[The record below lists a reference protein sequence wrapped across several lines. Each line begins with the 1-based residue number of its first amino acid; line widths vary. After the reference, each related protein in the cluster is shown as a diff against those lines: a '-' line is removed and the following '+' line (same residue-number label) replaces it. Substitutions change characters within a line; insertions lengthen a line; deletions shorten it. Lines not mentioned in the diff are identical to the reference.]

1 MKKAGIIGGLGPVST
16 LEYYK
21 GIIDGYRAI
30 AGLDC
35 YPHIVINSINM
46 TELLDHVS
54 CGNIDALVDLIVQSV
69 EDLAKAGADFAAIA
83 SNTPHIAINEIVKK
97 AVLPIISIVDVN
109 CEYAKDKGYKNIAVI
124 GTKFT
129 MKSGLYSKPMQ
140 LKGINAFVPDAE
152 DIETIQHLIFP
163 DLENGIVNTEDKK
176 QMIMISE
183 KYIRKHG
190 CDALLLG
197 CTEIP
202 LMIKENDISVPV
214 INTMQVHID
223 AIIKELLK

>member
-1 MKKAGIIGGLGPVST
+1 MKKAGIVGGLGPIST
-16 LEYYK
+16 LDYYK

-30 AGLDC
+30 AGQDK
-35 YPHIVINSINM
+35 YPHIFIDSINM

-97 AVLPIISIVDVN
+97 SVLPLISIVDAT
-109 CEYAKDKGYKNIAVI
+109 CEYAKEHGYRNITVI

-129 MKSGLYSKPMQ
+129 MNCGLYSKPMQ
-140 LKGINAFVPDAE
+140 LKGINAFVPDVK

-163 DLENGIVNTEDKK
+163 DLENGIVNMEDKK
-176 QMIMISE
+176 QMIEISE
-183 KYIRKHG
+183 KYIRKYD